1 MKVSSI
7 NRNDCYYTPSYK
19 GFVRSVYKA
28 PVVTDTGIHLVG
40 TLKHMNNSWLYR
52 PNADLCLKHYNY
64 FSKLY
69 PGTERVNVHIYGC
82 SLGYDNYGWLLWL
95 LSGHEKHPERFMP
108 LFGKDYD
115 PQIIKAAQNCLLPL
129 DDNEIWTIGKV
140 IKKGTFNEFFTFVDK
155 TDENKRLLGK
165 LYDGYI
171 YKPTKKLTDN
181 VQFSVADI
189 RKDYIN
195 IEPYRSI
202 VVATNLWP
210 YIIEKED
217 RYELAQNLYKQL
229 AKGSAVKIG
238 EGFDNNRIALRDKKS
253 TAEVL
258 TGAGFKES
266 SECRNIFIK

>member
-7 NRNDCYYTPSYK
+7 NRNDYFGSPSYK
-19 GFVRSVYKA
+19 GFTRSVNKA
-28 PVVTDTGIHLVG
+28 PVVTDTGVRLVG

-52 PNADLCLKHYNY
+52 PNIELCLKHYNY
-64 FSKLY
+64 FSQLF
-69 PGTERVNVHIYGC
+69 PGTEKVNVHIYGC

-108 LFGKDYD
+108 LLGKDYD
-115 PQIIKAAQNCLLPL
+115 KDIIKAAQDGMLPL
-129 DDNEIWTIGKV
+129 NDDEIWTIGKV
-140 IKKGTFNEFFTFVDK
+140 IKNGTFNEFFTFVDK
-155 TDENKRLLGK
+155 TDENARLLGQ
-165 LYDGYI
+165 LYNGYI
-171 YKPTKKLTDN
+171 YKPTKKLSDN

-189 RKDYIN
+189 REDYIN

-210 YIIEKED
+210 YIEKAD

-238 EGFDNNRIALRDKKS
+238 KGFDNNCIALRDKKS

-258 TGAGFKES
+258 MGVGFKES
-266 SECRNIFIK
+266 AECKNIFIK